1 MSLKNPNPVRLRE
14 AWVLCFLLG
23 VVMINFP
30 FIHIFNKDTLVLGI
44 PMLIFYLMVGWPVS
58 IAVIYLFSRGLAN
71 ESAEQERGEEGR
83 KGPE

>member
-1 MSLKNPNPVRLRE
+1 MSLKNPNPARLRE

-30 FIHIFNKDTLVLGI
+30 FIHIFNKDTHVLGI
-44 PMLIFYLMVGWPVS
+44 PMLVFYLMVGWPVS
-58 IAVIYLFSRGLAN
+58 IAVIYLFSRGLGK